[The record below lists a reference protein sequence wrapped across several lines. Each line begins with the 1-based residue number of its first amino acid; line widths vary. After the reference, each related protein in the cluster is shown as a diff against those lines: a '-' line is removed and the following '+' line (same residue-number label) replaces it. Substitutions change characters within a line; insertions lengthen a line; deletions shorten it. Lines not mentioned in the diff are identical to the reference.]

1 MGAADPAKPPTTRVR
16 EFDRFANKLHSDNDS
31 ASAESLSFMDLE
43 LNDLNAT
50 CTIPYMNDVE
60 LDASIEC
67 VTRTGPDGGAL
78 IAVLDAAEQLE
89 ARLEEALGAVGL
101 SISKFD
107 ALEQLM
113 QCERPLTLGDLAGRL
128 RCVRSN
134 VTQLVDR
141 LEADG
146 LVKRGTCSEDR
157 RAIRAKLTSLGQER
171 HAAGVQAIRTVQQEI
186 ADRIDSAQRAEL
198 VRLMRIALG

>member
-1 MGAADPAKPPTTRVR
+1 
-16 EFDRFANKLHSDNDS
+16 
-31 ASAESLSFMDLE
+31 MDLE
-43 LNDLNAT
+43 LNDLNAA
-50 CTIPYMNDVE
+50 CTIPYMNNVE
-60 LDASIEC
+60 MDASIEC

-78 IAVLDAAEQLE
+78 IAVLEAAEQLE

-157 RAIRAKLTSLGQER
+157 RAIRAKLTPLGQER
-171 HAAGVQAIRTVQQEI
+171 HAAGVQAIRAVQQEI
-186 ADRIDSAQRAEL
+186 ADRTDSAQRAEL
-198 VRLMRIALG
+198 VRLMRITLG